1 MTLPFEKLP
10 DSSKP
15 EAAAAILDG
24 KTWMHWGQ
32 EIERPSDDEL
42 RRWLPP
48 RKMIRGNIAKT
59 FVALCDGD
67 FGEPRNFT
75 TRPPKRGIQA
85 LKRKRADVLIAA
97 RPELSDRELARLAGV
112 SHTYIAMR
120 RKVATN
126 SHAPILPP
134 M

>member
-1 MTLPFEKLP
+1 MKLPFQKLP
-10 DSSKP
+10 DSIKP
-15 EAAAAILDG
+15 EAAASILDG

-42 RRWLPP
+42 RRWVAS
-48 RKMIRGNIAKT
+48 RKVIRGNIAKT
-59 FVALCDGD
+59 FVALCDTD
-67 FGEPRNFT
+67 FGKSRNFT
-75 TRPPKRGIQA
+75 TLPPQHGIQA

-120 RKVATN
+120 RKVA
-126 SHAPILPP
+126 I
-134 M
+134 